1 MSNLMFKVGSKIA
14 SSGKLGILKRI
25 PVVSM
30 EEVEEGTEDSYPS
43 DSEFTYIVSY
53 SNDGVEGKIVSL
65 TSIDEINR
73 EIANPDLD
81 YEMYTISVSVG
92 NEDNTTTDPVPTSND
107 ILTNSKQP
115 VTDTIPDTSQG
126 LPDSSGE
133 PVTID
138 KEVNT

>member
-1 MSNLMFKVGSKIA
+1 MSNLMFKVGSKIV

-25 PVVSM
+25 PVVLM

-53 SNDGVEGKIVSL
+53 SNDGVEGKVVSL
-65 TSIDEINR
+65 TSIDEVNR
-73 EIANPDLD
+73 EIANPNLD
-81 YEMYTISVSVG
+81 YEMYTISVSTG
-92 NEDNTTTDPVPTSND
+92 NENNTTTDPVPTSGD
-107 ILTNSKQP
+107 ILTNPKQS
-115 VTDTIPDTSQG
+115 DTLQG